1 MRKMLLVLLAMCLVM
16 AACGGQQEDKKA
28 KAELPEKA
36 AAEENFIAPPVR
48 LPGKVENRGTL
59 DRSFQGDRV
68 NVDMEVQNFFFDPS
82 FVRTAPGAT
91 VTLRLTN
98 KGNTDHTFNVDT
110 PAIEESL
117 KPGDQRTIEIK
128 LPESGV
134 VNFYC
139 KLHRT
144 QGEQGAFYFKTEGGL
159 APRDIVPGAGQSTV
173 SPEQQGATPGGPTP
187 EAGM

>member
-16 AACGGQQEDKKA
+16 AACGQQEDKKA
-28 KAELPEKA
+28 KADQTEKA
-36 AAEENFIAPPVR
+36 AEEQNFIAPPVT

-59 DRSFQGDRV
+59 DRSFQGGRV
-68 NVDMEVQNFFFDPS
+68 DVDMDVQNFFFDPS

-91 VTLRLTN
+91 VTVRLSN
-98 KGNTDHTFNVDT
+98 KGDTDHTFNVDT
-110 PAIEESL
+110 PAIFERL
-117 KPGDQRTIEIK
+117 KPGDSRTIEIK

-144 QGEQGAFYFKTEGGL
+144 QGEQGAFYFKVEGA
-159 APRDIVPGAGQSTV
+159 APGGTVPGAGESTV
-173 SPEQQGATPGGPTP
+173 SPEGATPAEP
-187 EAGM
+187 GM